1 MEWVE
6 VPEDKKEELKRA
18 LRCPKCSE
26 SMQLITKSVP
36 LFGGAHM
43 AYCDNC
49 DSTFINEGDIPVNKE
64 KEWKKEEQL

>member
-1 MEWVE
+1 
-6 VPEDKKEELKRA
+6 
-18 LRCPKCSE
+18 
-26 SMQLITKSVP
+26 
-36 LFGGAHM
+36 M